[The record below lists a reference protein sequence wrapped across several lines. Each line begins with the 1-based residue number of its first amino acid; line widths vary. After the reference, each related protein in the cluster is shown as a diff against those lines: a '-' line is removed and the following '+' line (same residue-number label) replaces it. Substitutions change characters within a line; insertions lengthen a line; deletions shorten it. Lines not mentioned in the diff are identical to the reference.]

1 MSDLHRLSPVL
12 ALLLLTASCGPSG
25 EAPPAERAAATAQT
39 APAPPPAGPS
49 EARAADDLLLP
60 QEGRLKNL
68 RMLTDG
74 GENAEAYWS
83 WAGDRFVYQARRGE
97 RTCDAIRVMGV
108 DGSDPTTI
116 HAEGANTCAYF
127 LVGDERVIFASTRSG
142 GEECPPKPDRSQG
155 YVWPIYDTY
164 DLYTTRPDGSD
175 LQRLTDTPGYD
186 AEATVGPDGTIVFT
200 SMRDGD
206 LDLYLM
212 DPDGSNVRR
221 LTDTPGYDGGAF
233 FSPDGSKIV
242 YRAHHPKDEEELADY
257 RLLLDQGLV
266 RPSRL
271 EIHVMDADGSNQR
284 QITNLGKAAFCP
296 FFTPDGNAILFTSN
310 HLDPR
315 GRNFDLFL
323 VTLDGTKLERVTW
336 NPSFDGF
343 PMFSPDGT
351 QLVFGSNRGNSN
363 EGDTNVFV
371 ADWNPR
377 PALN

>member
-1 MSDLHRLSPVL
+1 MRDRRLPSPL
-12 ALLLLTASCGPSG
+12 FALLLLTAACGPAGQGPGSG
-25 EAPPAERAAATAQT
+25 T
-39 APAPPPAGPS
+39 PAPPPPPAEPG
-49 EARAADDLLLP
+49 EGRDAADLLLP
-60 QEGRLKNL
+60 QERRLSNL

-97 RTCDAIRVMGV
+97 RTCDAIRVMNV
-108 DGSDPTTI
+108 DGSAPTTI
-116 HAEGANTCAYF
+116 HPGGANTCAYF
-127 LVGDERVIFASTRSG
+127 LEGDERVIFASTVSG
-142 GEECPPKPDRSQG
+142 GEDCPPRPDRSQG
-155 YVWPIYDTY
+155 YVWPIYADY
-164 DLYTTRPDGSD
+164 ELYTARPDGSD
-175 LQRLTDTPGYD
+175 LKRLTNSPGYD

-200 SMRDGD
+200 STRDGD

-233 FSPDGSKIV
+233 FSPDGTKIV
-242 YRAHHPKDEEELADY
+242 YRASRPETPEELEDY
-257 RLLLDQGLV
+257 RALLDNGLV
-266 RPSRL
+266 RPNRL
-271 EIHVMDADGSNQR
+271 ELYVMNADGSNQR
-284 QITNLGKAAFCP
+284 KVTNLGKAAFCP
-296 FFTPDGNAILFTSN
+296 FFTPDSKAIIFTSN

-351 QLVFGSNRGNSN
+351 KLVFGSNRGNSS

-371 ADWNPR
+371 ADWNPL